1 MRENSAI
8 IDPGSGCLSCR
19 EASSQAT
26 GPRHRMMHAKA
37 PLTTTASLPLH
48 LNSPPS
54 IHTTIETL
62 TIPTSMFTP
71 RPLLLRALPRTLPRN
86 LRLTPLPRTLTTA
99 PHRPPTTHTYT
110 TPTATRSA
118 LAAQKRRQTT
128 LIVCATLSMGALW
141 FLATSIDIE
150 HKAESPPGTT
160 TTTTPIK
167 PGTPAILHSAAEK
180 AAGVELVPSGT
191 TSVPAFPK
199 TLRLGGTEYA
209 LVGLGIRT
217 VSFLGIEVY
226 VVGLYVAADDLAKVQ
241 AALAR
246 RVGEGV
252 TAATAGER
260 DVLRGELAVEGEA
273 FWEGLLGPEGAGVRS
288 VLRIVPT
295 RNTDYQHLRDGW
307 IRGIQSRTSKNAA
320 YDDEAF
326 SHALT
331 SFKQAFGQ
339 KKSVPKQKTLLLVRD
354 ANGALECLFDPT
366 GRNDG
371 RVGGDGDAEKDHV
384 VVLGSVADPRLSTA
398 LWMCYVGA
406 GKVASEPARRSVVE
420 GLVTL
425 VERPVGTVGSAMA

>member
-1 MRENSAI
+1 
-8 IDPGSGCLSCR
+8 
-19 EASSQAT
+19 
-26 GPRHRMMHAKA
+26 
-37 PLTTTASLPLH
+37 
-48 LNSPPS
+48 
-54 IHTTIETL
+54 
-62 TIPTSMFTP
+62 MFTP
-71 RPLLLRALPRTLPRN
+71 RPLLRSLPRG
-86 LRLTPLPRTLTTA
+86 LRLTP
-99 PHRPPTTHTYT
+99 PHPT
-110 TPTATRSA
+110 PASIRSD
-118 LAAQKRRQTT
+118 LAAHKRRQTT
-128 LIVCATLSMGALW
+128 LIVCAALSMSALW
-141 FLATSIDIE
+141 FLATSIDIDLA
-150 HKAESPPGTT
+150 HKTESPPGTT
-160 TTTTPIK
+160 PAIK
-167 PGTPAILHSAAEK
+167 PGTPVILHSAAEK

-226 VVGLYVAADDLAKVQ
+226 VVGVYVAAGDLATVQ

-252 TAATAGER
+252 TAATEGGR

-273 FWEGLLGPEGAGVRS
+273 FWQGLLVGAEGAPGVRS

-354 ANGALECLFDPT
+354 AHGGLECLFDPT

-371 RVGGDGDAEKDHV
+371 RVGGDADKDAV
-384 VVLGSVADPRLSTA
+384 VVLGSVADGRLSTA

-406 GKVASEPARRSVVE
+406 GKVASEPARKSVVE
-420 GLVTL
+420 GLLAL
-425 VERPVGTVGSAMA
+425 VERPVGTVGGGMA

>member
-1 MRENSAI
+1 
-8 IDPGSGCLSCR
+8 
-19 EASSQAT
+19 
-26 GPRHRMMHAKA
+26 
-37 PLTTTASLPLH
+37 
-48 LNSPPS
+48 
-54 IHTTIETL
+54 
-62 TIPTSMFTP
+62 MFTP
-71 RPLLLRALPRTLPRN
+71 RPLLRGLPRS
-86 LRLTPLPRTLTTA
+86 LRLTPLQRTLTTA
-99 PHRPPTTHTYT
+99 PRRPPTTHAHTYPSSST
-110 TPTATRSA
+110 TRST
-118 LAAQKRRQTT
+118 LTAQKRRQTT
-128 LIVCATLSMGALW
+128 LVVCAAVSMASLW
-141 FLATSIDIE
+141 FLATSVDIE
-150 HKAESPPGTT
+150 HRAESPPG
-160 TTTTPIK
+160 TTPIK
-167 PGTPAILHSAAEK
+167 PGTPVILHSAAEK

-199 TLRLGGTEYA
+199 TLRVKGTEYA

-217 VSFLGIEVY
+217 VSFLSIEVY
-226 VVGLYVAADDLAKVQ
+226 VVGMYVAADDLATVQ

-260 DVLRGELAVEGEA
+260 EVLRGELVVDGET
-273 FWEGLLGPEGAGVRS
+273 FWEGLLGPEGPGVRS

-307 IRGIQSRTSKNAA
+307 VRGIQSRTSKNAA

-371 RVGGDGDAEKDHV
+371 RVGGDDAEKDRV
-384 VVLGSVADPRLSTA
+384 VVLGSVADRRLSTA

-420 GLVTL
+420 GLVAL
-425 VERPVGTVGSAMA
+425 AERPVGTVGSTMA